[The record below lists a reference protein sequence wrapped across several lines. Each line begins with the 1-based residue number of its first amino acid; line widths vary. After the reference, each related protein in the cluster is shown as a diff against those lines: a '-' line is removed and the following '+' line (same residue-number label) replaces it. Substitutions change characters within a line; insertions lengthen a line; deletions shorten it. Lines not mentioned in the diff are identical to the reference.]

1 MIHDVGRRRKLRRCK
16 LRRCKLR
23 TLCTGSQLKT
33 WRDIINAHCAAQTCS
48 PLLIPRPFPFGKL
61 RAHVL
66 CAPVSPGT
74 HLFLYIC
81 HPPTH
86 PWDSSL
92 RDPIIYIYIYIHVS
106 RFYTVVPLL
115 PPIRDRLTYRGS
127 RRREQREAVAQ
138 STREG
143 SLEQKL

>member
-1 MIHDVGRRRKLRRCK
+1 MIHDVGYRRKLRRCK
-16 LRRCKLR
+16 LRTRKLCKLWAD
-23 TLCTGSQLKT
+23 SQLKT
-33 WRDIINAHCAAQTCS
+33 RRNIPCTYCAAQTCS

-106 RFYTVVPLL
+106 RFYTVVLL
-115 PPIRDRLTYRGS
+115 PPSIRDRLTYRGS
-127 RRREQREAVAQ
+127 RRREQREAAAQ

-143 SLEQKL
+143 PLEQKL